1 MENLLLKIPGVGQ
14 ARLAQLQKLGVETP
28 WDLMRYF
35 PRSYHDLTQPSTTS
49 QMTVGRPWFGKL
61 SIVSPA
67 KTVFPRKGFSMTRCQ
82 AEDEEGKVTLVWYN
96 QPYIRQQLKEEETLF
111 FYGRPVFRMGEIR
124 LENPM
129 IERASDEDALRMLP
143 VYRLTKGLSQGNL
156 RACIKQC
163 FALYAGYLSE
173 PLPRGLREAFGLYAF
188 RDALELS
195 HFPPSETVKDQA
207 VRTVCFTDLLLLRA
221 YLGDRRTQRGTAQP
235 LCITQA
241 QGERF
246 MQQLGFAPTGAQQRV
261 MRQIQEDL
269 EKTVPMSR
277 LVQGDVGCGKTVVA
291 FYAMWI
297 AAQNGRQAALM
308 APTDILAG
316 QHYEQAKALFEPL
329 GVSVGLLK
337 SGMKA
342 AERRQVLEA
351 LEDGTLDL
359 VVGTHALISESVKYK
374 NLGLVIADEQHR
386 FGVKQR
392 AALMQKG
399 TENHALFMSAT
410 PIPRTLSMIL
420 YGDLDVSV
428 IDEMPP
434 GRKPVETRI
443 VLANK
448 RDDMYAFL
456 ADRARQG
463 GQAYVVCPRIEGE
476 EEDDQAAEQIYTMM
490 KKRFA
495 DVSIGLL
502 HGKMKQAEKQEI
514 MEQFAQNH
522 IQILVSTT
530 VVEVGVNVP
539 NATVMVIE
547 RADRFGLAQLHQLR
561 GRVGRGSAQS
571 WCFLAAEREDRQRL
585 LTMTQTQDGFEV
597 AKADLELRGP
607 GSFLGEEQHGF
618 TDAGALM
625 LTKDAGLVEEVN
637 RAYELLQQPQR
648 QADWQ
653 MVLCAAKKQYEDAL
667 GQIAMN

>member
-1 MENLLLKIPGVGQ
+1 MHS
-14 ARLAQLQKLGVETP
+14 A
-28 WDLMRYF
+28 MRW
-35 PRSYHDLTQPSTTS
+35 SYPIF
-49 QMTVGRPWFGKL
+49 R
-61 SIVSPA
+61 PA
-67 KTVFPRKGFSMTRCQ
+67 KRS
-82 AEDEEGKVTLVWYN
+82 
-96 QPYIRQQLKEEETLF
+96 
-111 FYGRPVFRMGEIR
+111 
-124 LENPM
+124 
-129 IERASDEDALRMLP
+129 
-143 VYRLTKGLSQGNL
+143 
-156 RACIKQC
+156 
-163 FALYAGYLSE
+163 
-173 PLPRGLREAFGLYAF
+173 
-188 RDALELS
+188 
-195 HFPPSETVKDQA
+195 KDQA

-221 YLGDRRTQRGTAQP
+221 YLGDRRAQRGTAQP
-235 LCITQA
+235 LCITKA

-246 MQQLGFAPTGAQQRV
+246 MQQLGFAPTGAQRRV

-269 EKTVPMSR
+269 AKTVPMSR

-297 AAQNGRQAALM
+297 AVQNGRQAALM

-351 LEDGTLDL
+351 LEDGALDL

-456 ADRARQG
+456 ANRARQG

-490 KKRFA
+490 KKRFS

-514 MEQFAQNH
+514 MEQFAKNH

-618 TDAGALM
+618 TDASALM

-637 RAYELLQQPQR
+637 SAYELLQPATAPSGLANGAVRCQKTIRGCAGANCDELTVEKTEHENGKERKRSFFVCKKLPARNAQIRRKNRIFRKIMGILHFDEEFGRNFPNDFAQFPQ
-648 QADWQ
+648 
-653 MVLCAAKKQYEDAL
+653 KQKIGKHYMCMDFAN
-667 GQIAMN
+667 GQITRETW